1 MLTAELRYGNWSI
14 TKMTT
19 AYVLINCDLGSEEKV
34 ISEMKSMEAVV
45 EVHGTF
51 GAYDI
56 LAKVEAELVEKVRET
71 ITWKIRKIEKIRSTL
86 TLMGI
91 EGQE

>member
-1 MLTAELRYGNWSI
+1 MA
-14 TKMTT
+14 T
-19 AYVLINCDLGSEEKV
+19 AYVLINCDLGSEESV
-34 ISEMKSMEAVV
+34 ISELKSINGVA
-45 EVHGTF
+45 EVHGIF

-56 LAKVEAELVEKVRET
+56 LAKVESKQVEALRET
-71 ITWKIRKIEKIRSTL
+71 ITWKIRKIPKIRSTL

>member
-1 MLTAELRYGNWSI
+1 MA
-14 TKMTT
+14 T
-19 AYVLINCDLGSEEKV
+19 AYVLINCELGSEES
-34 ISEMKSMEAVV
+34 IIQQLKSLDGVV

-56 LAKVEAELVEKVRET
+56 LAKIESATVDVLRET
-71 ITWKIRKIEKIRSTL
+71 ITWKIRKIDQIRSTL

-91 EGQE
+91 EGQT

>member
-1 MLTAELRYGNWSI
+1 MAV
-14 TKMTT
+14 
-19 AYVLINCDLGSEEKV
+19 AYVLINCDLGSEESV
-34 ISEMKSMEAVV
+34 ITELKSIEGVI

-56 LAKVEAELVEKVRET
+56 LAKVQSDQVETLRET
-71 ITWKIRKIEKIRSTL
+71 ITWKVRKIPKIRSTL

-91 EGQE
+91 DGQH

>member
-1 MLTAELRYGNWSI
+1 
-14 TKMTT
+14 MTQ
-19 AYVLINCDLGSEEKV
+19 AFVLINCELGSEEQI
-34 ISEMKSMEAVV
+34 ISELKTFEDVK

-56 LAKVEAELVEKVRET
+56 IAKISSESVDKIRET

-86 TLMGI
+86 TLTKI
-91 EGQE
+91 EGQGE

>member
-1 MLTAELRYGNWSI
+1 MA
-14 TKMTT
+14 T
-19 AYVLINCDLGSEEKV
+19 AYVLINCELGSEEEV
-34 ISEMKSMEAVV
+34 ISELKSLESVV

-56 LAKVEAELVEKVRET
+56 LSKVESTQVEALRET
-71 ITWKIRKIEKIRSTL
+71 ITWKIRKIPKIRSTL

-91 EGQE
+91 EGQH

>member
-1 MLTAELRYGNWSI
+1 MA
-14 TKMTT
+14 T
-19 AYVLINCDLGSEEKV
+19 AYVLINCDLGAEEFV
-34 ISEMKSMEAVV
+34 ISELKTIEGVV

-56 LAKVEAELVEKVRET
+56 LAKVEAALVEKLREI
-71 ITWKIRKIEKIRSTL
+71 ITWKIRRIVKIRSTL

-91 EGQE
+91 EGQG

>member
-1 MLTAELRYGNWSI
+1 MA
-14 TKMTT
+14 T
-19 AYVLINCDLGSEEKV
+19 AYVLINCELGSEETIIEQLKTLDG
-34 ISEMKSMEAVV
+34 IV

-56 LAKVEAELVEKVRET
+56 LAKIESPTVEVLRET
-71 ITWKIRKIEKIRSTL
+71 ITWKIRKIDKIRSTL

-91 EGQE
+91 EGQT

>member
-1 MLTAELRYGNWSI
+1 MATG
-14 TKMTT
+14 
-19 AYVLINCDLGSEEKV
+19 YVLINCELGSEEAV
-34 ISEMKSMEAVV
+34 ISELKSIDGVK

-56 LAKVEAELVEKVRET
+56 LAKVQSDHVEKLRET
-71 ITWKIRKIEKIRSTL
+71 ITWKIRKIPKIRSTL

>member
-1 MLTAELRYGNWSI
+1 MAE
-14 TKMTT
+14 
-19 AYVLINCDLGSEEKV
+19 AFVLINCEIGSEESV
-34 ISEMKSMEAVV
+34 IEKLNSIGEVI

-56 LAKVEAELVEKVRET
+56 LAKVEADNVEIIREA

-91 EGQE
+91 EGQT

>member
-1 MLTAELRYGNWSI
+1 MA
-14 TKMTT
+14 T
-19 AYVLINCDLGSEEKV
+19 AYVLINCELGSEEEIIKQVKNLEGV
-34 ISEMKSMEAVV
+34 I

-56 LAKVEAELVEKVRET
+56 LAKIESPTVDVLRET
-71 ITWKIRKIEKIRSTL
+71 ITWKIRKIDQIRSTL

-91 EGQE
+91 EGQT

>member
-1 MLTAELRYGNWSI
+1 LA
-14 TKMTT
+14 T
-19 AYVLINCDLGSEEKV
+19 AYVLINCELGAEEFV
-34 ISEMKSMEAVV
+34 ISELNSIDGVI

-56 LAKVEAELVEKVRET
+56 LAQVQSDQVEALRET
-71 ITWKIRKIEKIRSTL
+71 ITWKIRKIPKIRSTL

-91 EGQE
+91 DGQH